1 MSTDILND
9 KAGASNFGERW
20 HEFLA
25 KTRALFGY
33 ALRPASAL
41 SGYEMDGKFLM
52 ALPGE
57 LGKPINNSF
66 PYATTGIPSFY
77 GARQAKAK
85 YLIGFLLI
93 ILVEGLLAQ
102 ASLLTMRFDAV
113 RGHLFNYAN
122 LRLTLAGAFF
132 FLLAGLLTAGMGLLV
147 NSNWRQRTIA
157 TLDARLLGPKK
168 RLFLI
173 QGALLLTGA
182 FLFECFLLSYLAFPI
197 PTRPLFFWAS
207 LTCGEA
213 WLGLRISYA
222 EAYRARPSLSRQ
234 YSGRLEYLAA
244 DPAESLQ
251 HPGPARPALFPG
263 LHPAQPTAG

>member
-1 MSTDILND
+1 
-9 KAGASNFGERW
+9 
-20 HEFLA
+20 
-25 KTRALFGY
+25 
-33 ALRPASAL
+33 
-41 SGYEMDGKFLM
+41 
-52 ALPGE
+52 
-57 LGKPINNSF
+57 
-66 PYATTGIPSFY
+66 
-77 GARQAKAK
+77 
-85 YLIGFLLI
+85 LI

-102 ASLLTMRFDAV
+102 TSLLTMRFDAV

-168 RLFLI
+168 RLFFI

-222 EAYRARPSLSRQ
+222 EAYRARPSLADNIRAGWNAWLPIQ
-234 YSGRLEYLAA
+234 RKVFNILALLGLLYFLVFIPLNLLP
-244 DPAESLQ
+244 DKYGKFNTNPDEIVDY
-251 HPGPARPALFPG
+251 PDVTKALA
-263 LHPAQPTAG
+263 AQPTLPPQYRMWWEAGAGNTAIRI